1 MAPSSA
7 PAPAKFSLALG
18 SKKAP
23 APANKKRPHS
33 TLQDS
38 DDEDAAPQAQTVSHF
53 DVAAGGAIDSAKK
66 ETSNGPLVISS
77 QPNRDWRAESQRKRQ
92 KSALPNRQNA
102 HANAAADDFE
112 EEKPVYGLNIVNK
125 EASSTPTEEQNGAAT
140 TPAPEGEAGAA
151 AGDSTSEPAKPKTDD
166 QLAIEALTGDKP
178 KSELVLPAVETEE
191 QAFRRDYESAPD
203 MASLNEYE
211 AVPVEEFG
219 AALLRGMG
227 WKEGEA
233 IGRRKGQKAVQPR
246 ILEKRPALLGIGAK
260 ADAAIGEEMGTW
272 GKTAKSRRKGPET
285 YNPVVLRNAKT
296 GEQLTEEELRK
307 KMEDLKNA
315 ENEAA
320 LSKKH
325 EDSDRHSSK
334 TSRRHRDYD
343 DYDSERREKD
353 RRRDDRDRG
362 RDRDNGSRYK
372 SSRRHRSRSESDESS
387 HGRRKY
393 ESRSDY
399 DRRSGDRKR
408 SPRRRDREEAYSS
421 RHSRHGR
428 DRSRERYESDRRRR

>member
-7 PAPAKFSLALG
+7 PTKFSLALG

-23 APANKKRPHS
+23 VPPNKKRPHS

-38 DDEDAAPQAQTVSHF
+38 DDEDAGPQAQSVSHF
-53 DVAAGGAIDSAKK
+53 DNSAGGAIDSDKK
-66 ETSNGPLVISS
+66 TPTNFPLVISS

-92 KSALPNRQNA
+92 RSALPNQQSA
-102 HANAAADDFE
+102 HANTDLEHVE
-112 EEKPVYGLNIVNK
+112 EQKPVYGLNVINK
-125 EASSTPTEEQNGAAT
+125 DAPT
-140 TPAPEGEAGAA
+140 TPAETGADATVVAPENEAGAA
-151 AGDSTSEPAKPKTDD
+151 SRHVTTEREEPRTDE
-166 QLAIEALTGDKP
+166 QLAIEALTDSKP

-246 ILEKRPALLGIGAK
+246 VLEKRPALLGIGAK

-272 GKTAKSRRKGPET
+272 GKAAKSRRKGPES
-285 YNPVVLRNAKT
+285 YNPVVLKNAKT
-296 GEQLTEEELRK
+296 GEQLTEEELRQ
-307 KMEDLKNA
+307 KMEDQKNA
-315 ENEAA
+315 EHEAA
-320 LSKKH
+320 LSIRH
-325 EDSDRHSSK
+325 EDSDRRSGKSSG
-334 TSRRHRDYD
+334 RHKPYD

-362 RDRDNGSRYK
+362 RHRENGSRHK
-372 SSRRHRSRSESDESS
+372 SSRRHRSRSESEESS
-387 HGRRKY
+387 YTRRKY
-393 ESRSDY
+393 ENRSDY
-399 DRRSGDRKR
+399 DRRSDRKR
-408 SPRRRDREEAYSS
+408 SPRRRDREEAYIS

-428 DRSRERYESDRRRR
+428 DRSRDRYESDRRRRR

>member
-7 PAPAKFSLALG
+7 PAKFSLAFG
-18 SKKAP
+18 SKKSP

-38 DDEDAAPQAQTVSHF
+38 DDDEAAPQPQTVSHF
-53 DVAAGGAIDSAKK
+53 DNSAGGAIDSNKK
-66 ETSNGPLVISS
+66 TPTNLPLVISRL
-77 QPNRDWRAESQRKRQ
+77 PNRDWRAESQTKRQ
-92 KSALPNRQNA
+92 RSLLPHHQNA
-102 HANAAADDFE
+102 HPNTQLEHAE
-112 EEKPVYGLNIVNK
+112 EQKPVYGLNVINK
-125 EASSTPTEEQNGAAT
+125 DTATPAAETPDAPESRADDASRRAT
-140 TPAPEGEAGAA
+140 T
-151 AGDSTSEPAKPKTDD
+151 EPAEPKTDE
-166 QLAIEALTGDKP
+166 QLAIEALTGNRP

-246 ILEKRPALLGIGAK
+246 VLEKRPALLGIGAK

-272 GKTAKSRRKGPET
+272 GKATKSRKKGPES

-296 GEQLTEEELRK
+296 GEQLTEEELRQ
-307 KMEDLKNA
+307 KMADHKNA
-315 ENEAA
+315 EQEAA
-320 LSKKH
+320 LAKRQD
-325 EDSDRHSSK
+325 DSDRRSGRSSGRHK
-334 TSRRHRDYD
+334 SRD
-343 DYDSERREKD
+343 DYDSGRREKD
-353 RRRDDRDRG
+353 RG
-362 RDRDNGSRYK
+362 RDRENGSRYK
-372 SSRRHRSRSESDESS
+372 SSRGHQSRSDSEESS
-387 HGRRKY
+387 HTRRKY
-393 ESRSDY
+393 DSRSDY

-408 SPRRRDREEAYSS
+408 SPRRRDREEVYS

-428 DRSRERYESDRRRR
+428 DRSRDRYESDRRRR